1 MPSGWTNGRLP
12 NQKITFIFEGIENIV
27 EYKLQRNNNFIF
39 SSNKEAFIY
48 SSDKNGIDLMFD
60 GKRHYSRVTV
70 SENNILVHM
79 PFGDVMLNLQPRF
92 KMPGVESTV
101 GGLIAPMPG
110 KVIDVKVKK
119 GKKVQAGDTL
129 VILEAMKMEHS
140 IKATESGTVS
150 ELLISVNDQV
160 ENGALLMVVK

>member
-1 MPSGWTNGRLP
+1 MKIDKNIIQELSNYLEEFNLTEIEITEKDTKIKVSKNNVSINNQPIATPLSTNTISKG
-12 NQKITFIFEGIENIV
+12 TFETSSVKSGIEIT
-27 EYKLQRNNNFIF
+27 
-39 SSNKEAFIY
+39 S
-48 SSDKNGIDLMFD
+48 
-60 GKRHYSRVTV
+60 
-70 SENNILVHM
+70 
-79 PFGDVMLNLQPRF
+79 
-92 KMPGVESTV
+92 
-101 GGLIAPMPG
+101 PMPG